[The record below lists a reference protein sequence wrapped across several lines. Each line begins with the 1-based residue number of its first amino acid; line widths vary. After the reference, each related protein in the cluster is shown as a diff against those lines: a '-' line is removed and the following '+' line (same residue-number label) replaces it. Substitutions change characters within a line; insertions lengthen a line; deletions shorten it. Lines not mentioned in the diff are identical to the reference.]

1 MRGEIERDN
10 RGGGRRMKERKMGN
24 NNPTVVF
31 NRGREGRREEGG
43 LFCIHGCGKIL
54 Y

>member
-10 RGGGRRMKERKMGN
+10 RGGGRRMKARKMGN

-31 NRGREGRREEGG
+31 NRGRERWGG
-43 LFCIHGCGKIL
+43 IQYSWLWKNT
-54 Y
+54 